1 MKILVKAYLYLLTL
15 IEYVNLSNE
24 QGVVI
29 PYWDSEDLK
38 KSTDIFYKMLKDTVK
53 EYLWPIGIA
62 VTAITGIILF
72 LGHV

>member
-38 KSTDIFYKMLKDTVK
+38 KSTDIYYKMLKDTVK
-53 EYLWPIGIA
+53 EYLWPIGIMVA
-62 VTAITGIILF
+62 VITGIVLF
-72 LGHV
+72 LGRV

>member
-1 MKILVKAYLYLLTL
+1 MKILIKAYLYLLTL

-24 QGVVI
+24 HGVVI

-53 EYLWPIGIA
+53 EYLWPVGIA
-62 VTAITGIILF
+62 ATAITGIVLF
-72 LGHV
+72 LGRV

>member
-15 IEYVNLSNE
+15 MEYANLRNV

-29 PYWDSEDLK
+29 PTWDSEDLK
-38 KSTDIFYKMLKDTVK
+38 KSTDIYYKMLKDTVK
-53 EYLWPIGIA
+53 EYLWPVGIMVA
-62 VTAITGIILF
+62 VITGIVLF

>member
-1 MKILVKAYLYLLTL
+1 MKILIKAYLYLLTL

-24 QGVVI
+24 QGIVI

-62 VTAITGIILF
+62 VAAITGIILF
-72 LGHV
+72 LGRV

>member
-1 MKILVKAYLYLLTL
+1 MKILIKAYLYLLTL

-24 QGVVI
+24 HGVVI

-53 EYLWPIGIA
+53 EYLWPVGIA
-62 VTAITGIILF
+62 TTAITGIILF
-72 LGHV
+72 LGRV

>member
-1 MKILVKAYLYLLTL
+1 MTILIKAYLYLLTL

-29 PYWDSEDLK
+29 PYWDSEDLR

-62 VTAITGIILF
+62 VAAITGIILF
-72 LGHV
+72 LGRV

>member
-38 KSTDIFYKMLKDTVK
+38 KSTDIYCKMLKDTIK
-53 EYLWPIGIA
+53 EYLWPVGIMVA
-62 VTAITGIILF
+62 VITGIVLF

>member
-1 MKILVKAYLYLLTL
+1 MKILIKAYLYLQTL

-53 EYLWPIGIA
+53 EYLWPVGIA
-62 VTAITGIILF
+62 VAAITGIIIF
-72 LGHV
+72 LGQV

>member
-1 MKILVKAYLYLLTL
+1 MKFFIKAYLYLQTL

-38 KSTDIFYKMLKDTVK
+38 KSTDIFYKMLKDTAK
-53 EYLWPIGIA
+53 EYLWPVGIA
-62 VTAITGIILF
+62 VAVITGIVLF
-72 LGHV
+72 LGRV

>member
-1 MKILVKAYLYLLTL
+1 MKILIKAYLYLQTL

-53 EYLWPIGIA
+53 EYLWPVGIA
-62 VTAITGIILF
+62 VAAITGIVIF

>member
-15 IEYVNLSNE
+15 IDYVNLSNE

-38 KSTDIFYKMLKDTVK
+38 KSTDIYYKMLKDTVK
-53 EYLWPIGIA
+53 EYLWPIGIMVA
-62 VTAITGIILF
+62 AITGIVLF
-72 LGHV
+72 LGQV

>member
-1 MKILVKAYLYLLTL
+1 MKILIKAYLYLLTL

-62 VTAITGIILF
+62 VAAITGIILF
-72 LGHV
+72 LGRV

>member
-1 MKILVKAYLYLLTL
+1 MKNLIKAYLYLQTL

-62 VTAITGIILF
+62 VAAITGIIIF
-72 LGHV
+72 LGQV

>member
-1 MKILVKAYLYLLTL
+1 MKILIKAYLYLQTL

-38 KSTDIFYKMLKDTVK
+38 KSTDIFYKMLKDTAK
-53 EYLWPIGIA
+53 EYLWPVGIVVA
-62 VTAITGIILF
+62 VITGIVLF
-72 LGHV
+72 LGRV

>member
-1 MKILVKAYLYLLTL
+1 MKILIKAYLYLLTL

-24 QGVVI
+24 HGVVI

-53 EYLWPIGIA
+53 EYLWPVGIA
-62 VTAITGIILF
+62 VAAITGIVLF
-72 LGHV
+72 LGRV

>member
-62 VTAITGIILF
+62 VAAITGIILF
-72 LGHV
+72 LGRV

>member
-1 MKILVKAYLYLLTL
+1 MKILIKAYLYLQTL

-62 VTAITGIILF
+62 VAAITGIVIF
-72 LGHV
+72 LGRV

>member
-1 MKILVKAYLYLLTL
+1 MKILIKAYLYLQTL

-53 EYLWPIGIA
+53 EYLWPVGIA
-62 VTAITGIILF
+62 VAVITGIVLF
-72 LGHV
+72 LGRV

>member
-1 MKILVKAYLYLLTL
+1 MKILIKAYLYLLTL

-62 VTAITGIILF
+62 VAAIIGIILF
-72 LGHV
+72 LGRV

>member
-1 MKILVKAYLYLLTL
+1 MKILIKAYLYLLTL

-53 EYLWPIGIA
+53 EYFWPVGIA
-62 VTAITGIILF
+62 VAAITGIVLF
-72 LGHV
+72 LGRV

>member
-1 MKILVKAYLYLLTL
+1 MKILIKAYLYLQTL

-38 KSTDIFYKMLKDTVK
+38 KSTDIFYKMLKDTAK
-53 EYLWPIGIA
+53 EYLWPVGIA
-62 VTAITGIILF
+62 VAVITGIVLF
-72 LGHV
+72 LGRV